1 MASRKERK
9 EKVLKNIQDIACN
22 EGEEVKAAEKIKA
35 AEFVFKYDNEEK
47 PSEGASDIRG
57 VMIVDDVPDD
67 GGN

>member
-47 PSEGASDIRG
+47 TPSDITGNRG
-57 VMIVDDVPDD
+57 VMIVDDIPRNKPD
-67 GGN
+67 